1 MTKQR
6 TNLFNIFNFRKKN
19 HCDIHSCRQLEDTVE
34 MHNGEKSN
42 LCRLSD
48 YIVII
53 RGDPAPHILI
63 QPNPAQHIHLPNPCV
78 HCQIWEKCQSA
89 SLTGFPY
96 TMWHGSKK
104 APTSRNVTNCETQ
117 LSENPVTEWENKI
130 IVFPCVHWPIFI
142 VRVKR
147 FVNFNNGRKIIS
159 VTLTAQHWIPVWM
172 HAQGWTLLHCT
183 HWIEWRWETHEQRQ

>member
-1 MTKQR
+1 MKGVKFLLKSEIREKGSKGKSSGPLLAVQTPAIKAEGELG
-6 TNLFNIFNFRKKN
+6 TNGIPGAVSEGTLPPTY
-19 HCDIHSCRQLEDTVE
+19 SSSQTQPSTLT
-34 MHNGEKSN
+34 SY
-42 LCRLSD
+42 S
-48 YIVII
+48 Y
-53 RGDPAPHILI
+53 PIL
-63 QPNPAQHIHLPNPCV
+63 
-78 HCQIWEKCQSA
+78 HCQIWEMCQSA
-89 SLTGFPY
+89 SLAGFPN

-183 HWIEWRWETHEQRQ
+183 HWIEWRWETHGQCQ